1 MKSTDRR
8 PISGIAER
16 AFLFGDANST
26 MRVVETIVEMRRAR
40 KNLTEPVGF
49 VATMGFFH
57 EGHLSLVRK
66 AREQN
71 SSVVVSIFVN
81 PAQFGLSEDFK
92 TYPRDLPRDLSL
104 LKKENVDVVFMPPVA
119 EMYPA
124 GFNSWV
130 DIEKVTDRLEGASR
144 PGHFRGVATVV
155 NKLFNIIQPDVAY
168 FGQKDAQQ
176 ALVVKKMVQELNMGL
191 KIVALPT
198 VRDPDGLAISSRNSC
213 LSSDERKA
221 APVLYRA
228 LCLGRELLSRGEK
241 DAESIR
247 KQVRELIQQEPL
259 ATIDYVSIADPETL
273 EEMDTVRTPALI
285 SLAVKIGK
293 TRLID
298 NVVVE

>member
-1 MKSTDRR
+1 MQ
-8 PISGIAER
+8 
-16 AFLFGDANST
+16 
-26 MRVVETIVEMRRAR
+26 VVETIVEMRRAR
-40 KNLTEPVGF
+40 KNLAEPVGF

-66 AREQN
+66 ARAEN
-71 SSVVVSIFVN
+71 PSVVVSIFVN
-81 PAQFGLSEDFK
+81 PAQFSPTEDFK

-104 LKKENVDVVFMPPVA
+104 LEKENVDAVFMPPVA

-198 VRDPDGLAISSRNSC
+198 VRDPDGLAISSRNAC
-213 LSSDERKA
+213 LNSDERKA

-228 LCLGRELLSRGEK
+228 LCLARELWSGGEK
-241 DAESIR
+241 DAGRIR
-247 KQVRELIQQEPL
+247 KQMRELIQKEPL
-259 ATIDYVSIADPETL
+259 AVIDYVSIADPETL
-273 EEMDTVRTPALI
+273 EEMDTVRTPALM

-298 NVVVE
+298 NVVVG